1 MAGASLALPLSLAVV
16 GVVTVFAVASVFV
29 AKRKGLLELRKRRRS
44 GPSFVSTPC
53 PRSDSAG
60 AWAFTDPESGSP
72 IHTRSGSDGADDN
85 SRTLLDARVSAPHR
99 DTFNVEKRRLCLVQ
113 YRPLTLLP

>member
-16 GVVTVFAVASVFV
+16 GVVAVFAAASVFV

-44 GPSFVSTPC
+44 GPRFVATPC
-53 PRSDSAG
+53 PRSDSPG

-72 IHTRSGSDGADDN
+72 IHTRSSSDDN
-85 SRTLLDARVSAPHR
+85 SRTHLDARVSVAKIGNL
-99 DTFNVEKRRLCLVQ
+99 NVE
-113 YRPLTLLP
+113 TG